1 MSGSNKA
8 YSTINIYLV
17 YILIIFLFYFLFLFL
32 FYCVTLRY
40 L

>member
-17 YILIIFLFYFLFLFL
+17 YILIIFLFYFLFLF
-32 FYCVTLRY
+32 YCVTLRY